1 MNKGTAISSKERIA
15 ILDVLRGMALFG
27 VLVGCFS
34 EFIFYE
40 IVISY
45 DALQELSTNWID
57 PYFSRLIQ
65 VFITNKANTIFAFLF
80 GLGFYIQWERIK
92 EKRTDASAIYLRRTI
107 ILLLFGAFHLI
118 VMMAWEVLFM
128 YGVISM
134 ILFTMRNR
142 SDKFLLYL
150 GVFLALFGMPIVEGI
165 SEALGL
171 WEYFNPDE
179 VYETRL
185 SLRQADAK
193 GGYAAL
199 FQFFWNN
206 NYYETFLTGST
217 LSYIVYALGRFM
229 IGTYVGRKGWIQN
242 SANYLAEF
250 RKVLIFV
257 MPVGVAVS
265 WWASGTQNEYYF
277 GYLEDELMLGL
288 SYLGDAFAILFMA
301 AGYISLVV
309 LGMNNPFFAK
319 LLNLFAP
326 VGKMALT
333 NYVIMCQ
340 SVNFVYLRFGPGL
353 GLAGK
358 IGTAQ
363 IFGIA
368 VLVFLTLTVTSNIW
382 LKYFRFGPLE
392 WGWRALTYQEFPA
405 MRRD

>member
-128 YGVISM
+128 YGVIAL

-206 NYYETFLTGST
+206 NYYETFL
-217 LSYIVYALGRFM
+217 LSR
-229 IGTYVGRKGWIQN
+229 
-242 SANYLAEF
+242 
-250 RKVLIFV
+250 
-257 MPVGVAVS
+257 
-265 WWASGTQNEYYF
+265 
-277 GYLEDELMLGL
+277 
-288 SYLGDAFAILFMA
+288 
-301 AGYISLVV
+301 
-309 LGMNNPFFAK
+309 
-319 LLNLFAP
+319 LL
-326 VGKMALT
+326 
-333 NYVIMCQ
+333 
-340 SVNFVYLRFGPGL
+340 
-353 GLAGK
+353 
-358 IGTAQ
+358 
-363 IFGIA
+363 
-368 VLVFLTLTVTSNIW
+368 
-382 LKYFRFGPLE
+382 
-392 WGWRALTYQEFPA
+392 
-405 MRRD
+405 